1 MPNADSSLNYRDPME
16 FISPAS
22 IFYDLELFF
31 SLSLSRPPCRVLFRR
46 HRRELP
52 PFGNK
57 ILFFSSFSLLSQLIN
72 SVRVKRTDGL
82 LSFQCTLELLAR
94 AFPPIDLHAVK
105 WFNDSPQQKGKR
117 RKVGKNLDKR
127 WVRSNLPH
135 HLSIG
140 PLNVVLGADTLM
152 QMRRGHGNDV

>member
-31 SLSLSRPPCRVLFRR
+31 SLSLVLLVEFY
-46 HRRELP
+46 
-52 PFGNK
+52 FGDIVENSPLLEIK
-57 ILFFSSFSLLSQLIN
+57 FFFFSSFSLLSQLIN

-105 WFNDSPQQKGKR
+105 WFNDSPQQKGEK

-140 PLNVVLGADTLM
+140 QLNVVLGADTLM
-152 QMRRGHGNDV
+152 QMRRGPGNDV